1 MDMSLILPTMGS
13 IGGLGLLLGVGLGY
27 ASKIFE
33 VEEDPRLKAVI
44 EALPGANCGGCGYPG
59 CSGMGNA
66 IVRGEALPS
75 GCPVGNEDTVKNISA
90 IMGLE
95 VSMATKMV
103 AFVKCNGDCEEA
115 ISLYP
120 YEGFTDCNATA
131 QMADGGPK
139 SCNYGCL
146 GGGSC
151 VRACPFDA
159 IDIVNGI
166 AQINRDK
173 CVACGACVPVCPKN
187 LIELVPYESNVLVAC
202 NSNDPGKVVNSH
214 CNVGCISCKICERA
228 CEYDA
233 IHIDNFLA
241 KVDYDKCTNCN
252 VCVSKCPKNTIIMA
266 DPTLEPFERNGV
278 ATKKQEEKELVEA

>member
-1 MDMSLILPTMGS
+1 MMELVVPTVGAIGS
-13 IGGLGLLLGVGLGY
+13 LGLVLGIGIGY
-27 ASKIFE
+27 ASKKFY
-33 VEEDPRLKAVI
+33 VEEDPRLGAVI

-66 IVRGEALPS
+66 IVKGEALPS
-75 GCPVGNEDTVKNISA
+75 GCPVGNEDTVRNISE

-95 VSMATKMV
+95 VSMAVKMV
-103 AFVKCNGDCEEA
+103 AFVKCNGDCDQA
-115 ISLYP
+115 INLYP
-120 YEGFTDCNATA
+120 YKGFTDCNATA
-131 QMADGGPK
+131 QLIDGGPK
-139 SCNYGCL
+139 SCNFGCL

-151 VRACPFDA
+151 VKACPFDA

-166 AQINRDK
+166 AQINREK
-173 CVACGACVPVCPKN
+173 CVGCAACVPVCPKK

-214 CNVGCISCKICERA
+214 CNVGCIACKICERT

-233 IHIDNFLA
+233 IKVDNFLA

-252 VCVSKCPKNTIIMA
+252 ACVAKCPKKTIIMA
-266 DPTLEPFERNGV
+266 DPTLPAYYGHEEL
-278 ATKKQEEKELVEA
+278 AKEKELVEA